1 MNENRQKPCD
11 RCGAYKP
18 GPRRFINLTVL
29 LEGTSYAFYKNGQA
43 VCADCFD
50 ELMKSFSDASRAI
63 ENGIRCG
70 NLPEV

>member
-18 GPRRFINLTVL
+18 GPRRFINMTVL
-29 LEGTSYAFYKNGQA
+29 FEGTSYAITHNGQS

-50 ELMKSFSDASRAI
+50 ELMKSFSQISRAI
-63 ENGIRCG
+63 GEGIETG
-70 NLPEV
+70 EIPEV